1 MCSETPVQDMSNE
14 IGSESPPTPFERV
27 DFQSNSHGDINTNTL
42 PWLWEKTQ
50 PWVDDQQDFTNQ
62 NESAFQLTGF
72 PATFPDSPREMPYLQ
87 DGAEYAVDS
96 LADWLE
102 DWKISSASTEPRLV
116 AVTLPPASHK
126 RRSKREAKIKSK
138 PRASN

>member
-1 MCSETPVQDMSNE
+1 MQDKSNE
-14 IGSESPPTPFERV
+14 IESESPPTPFERV
-27 DFQSNSHGDINTNTL
+27 DFQSNSYGDINTNTL

-50 PWVDDQQDFTNQ
+50 PWVDYQQDYTNQ
-62 NESAFQLTGF
+62 NESGFQAILLDG
-72 PATFPDSPREMPYLQ
+72 PREMPYLQ

-96 LADWLE
+96 LTDWLE
-102 DWKISSASTEPRLV
+102 DWKISSASMEPRLV

-126 RRSKREAKIKSK
+126 RRSKREAKIGSK